1 MNQISTSASLKNGKD
16 LIKLDSHIIDL
27 DLSNYNYKRSK
38 KARKIKKRPKK
49 IFEGQNKGQVQ
60 KYQIFI
66 IFSTF

>member
-38 KARKIKKRPKK
+38 KAQKIKKRPKNFLAGSK
-49 IFEGQNKGQVQ
+49 ARYENMK
-60 KYQIFI
+60 
-66 IFSTF
+66 FS

>member
-38 KARKIKKRPKK
+38 KAGKIKKRPKK
-49 IFEGQNKGQVQ
+49 IFEGQNKG
-60 KYQIFI
+60 KG
-66 IFSTF
+66 